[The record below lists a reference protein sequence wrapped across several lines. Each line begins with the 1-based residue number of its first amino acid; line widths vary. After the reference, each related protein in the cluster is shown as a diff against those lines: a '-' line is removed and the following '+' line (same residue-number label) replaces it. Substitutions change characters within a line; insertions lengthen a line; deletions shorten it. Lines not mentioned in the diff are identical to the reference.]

1 MKGNIGIPA
10 VKDGDIDS
18 CPSWTTVSD
27 RAHPQLPSRPFG
39 LWSRASFSLPVDTDT
54 LYFVANG
61 ALAAGD
67 LYVSESP
74 EGKDMSVKVFVHHRG
89 SIALSRATVCQ
100 LSRGNRQVGVGIF
113 VRWPMSAR
121 QITDYS
127 LSRLPVD
134 GISTGP
140 SHQGMPYTLWSKWS
154 SPPVAV
160 QFVIYHL
167 FKRIFLC
174 SLWTW
179 MICLLFASVTSV

>member
-10 VKDGDIDS
+10 VEDGDIDN

-74 EGKDMSVKVFVHHRG
+74 EGKDVSVKVFVNYRG
-89 SIALSRATVCQ
+89 SNALSRGTVCQ

-113 VRWPMSAR
+113 VSWLMSAR
-121 QITDYS
+121 QIIDYS
-127 LSRLPVD
+127 LSRLPVN
-134 GISTGP
+134 GIITSP
-140 SHQGMPYTLWSKWS
+140 SLQWMPYTL
-154 SPPVAV
+154 
-160 QFVIYHL
+160 
-167 FKRIFLC
+167 
-174 SLWTW
+174 
-179 MICLLFASVTSV
+179 